1 MRGCLGVKMVQQSSK
16 GSMEMSKVSMRRA
29 SSTISDLSVPISG
42 RNTGSEA
49 TASVQAMAWMVWLAT
64 WPRLSPVT
72 RAAQPSSRATRSAAR
87 SMNRRKITVES
98 SSGHLSRISS
108 WRWVKFTVINFTRPA

>member
-1 MRGCLGVKMVQQSSK
+1 MV
-16 GSMEMSKVSMRRA
+16 
-29 SSTISDLSVPISG
+29 
-42 RNTGSEA
+42 A

-64 WPRLSPVT
+64 WPKLSPVI
-72 RAAQPSSRATRSAAR
+72 RAEQPSSRATRSAAR

-108 WRWVKFTVINFTRPA
+108 CRWVKFTVINLIRPAYWATFCSSRFTFSLASSLV